1 VRYHALLRSNK
12 GGEMKSFRIAI
23 ALALGFLFAAS
34 LAAEP
39 LTLLDGSGLL
49 LRFINTSA
57 PSVSLGTVPITGL
70 LPGEHIAGIDYR
82 PSTGVLY
89 GVGVIE
95 SGEARLY
102 TISTITGFATR
113 VGSGA
118 FSPAIG
124 FSPIG
129 IDFNPVVDRIR
140 IISNSGLNLRV
151 NPNDATMISDTR
163 PEWAAGD
170 SHAGNGNFPLS
181 LAYSNNVPGATSTTL
196 YGIVSGIGP
205 FLATVGSVN
214 GTPVSP
220 NSGLMFTVGQTGL
233 GGYFSLQ
240 QGMDISSSG
249 AAYVVLDNDNILY
262 QINLSTGQ
270 ATSLGKF
277 PTGSVIS
284 DLSVPAAPFRR
295 RAVRP

>member
-1 VRYHALLRSNK
+1 
-12 GGEMKSFRIAI
+12 MKPFRVAI
-23 ALALGFLFAAS
+23 ALAIGFFFAS
-34 LAAEP
+34 CLAAEP

-49 LRFINTSA
+49 LRFINTTA

-89 GVGVIE
+89 GVGVVE

-102 TISTITGFATR
+102 TINTITGFATR
-113 VGSGA
+113 VGSGP
-118 FSPAIG
+118 FSALIG

-140 IISNSGLNLRV
+140 IISKSGQNLRV
-151 NPNDATMISDTR
+151 NPNDATAISDTR
-163 PEWAAGD
+163 PAFAPGD
-170 SHAGNGNFPLS
+170 PNSANFTLS

-196 YGIVSGIGP
+196 YGIVSGNGP

-233 GGYFSLQ
+233 GGYFVLQ

-277 PTGSVIS
+277 PAGSVIE
-284 DLSVPAAPFRR
+284 DLSVPAVPFRR
-295 RAVRP
+295 RAVR